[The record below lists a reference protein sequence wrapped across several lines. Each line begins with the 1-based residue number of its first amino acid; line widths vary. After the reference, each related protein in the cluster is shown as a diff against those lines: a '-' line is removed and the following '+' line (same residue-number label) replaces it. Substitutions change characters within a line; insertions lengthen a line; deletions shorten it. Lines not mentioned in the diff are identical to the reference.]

1 VTCADEVFG
10 KCSDVPLTAE
20 LDIAEV
26 AERTGMTASALRFY
40 CRCPKSAA
48 RMSEVLCRR

>member
-1 VTCADEVFG
+1 MSALGRPRGT
-10 KCSDVPLTAE
+10 TR

-40 CRCPKSAA
+40 ERRGLIA
-48 RMSEVLCRR
+48 RHAGGRP